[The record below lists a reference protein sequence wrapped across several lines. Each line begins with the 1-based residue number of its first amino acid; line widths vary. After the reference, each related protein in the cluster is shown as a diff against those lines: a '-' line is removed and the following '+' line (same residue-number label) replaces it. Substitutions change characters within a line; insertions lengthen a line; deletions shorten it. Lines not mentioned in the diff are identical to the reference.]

1 MTIGEKYIPTQDKVV
16 WYSDDGTMLYGWQN
30 IDGKVH
36 YFDKITGKMTTGQ
49 KNIDGHWYLF
59 DSKGVCNKVSK
70 ILVIKIKLFTTMK
83 TVGCYMAGKI
93 RRFTI
98 IKMVGCYMDIS

>member
-49 KNIDGHWYLF
+49 KNIYMVTGTYLIA
-59 DSKGVCNKVSK
+59 KELCNKVSK

-93 RRFTI
+93 
-98 IKMVGCYMDIS
+98 